1 MSDSMDTRLSKAE
14 WRIEALES
22 SNALQDAKMAALGAR
37 MEEHHR
43 EVMAAIGSL
52 RDDRAR
58 QEGAMEERLQSAQR
72 TRDRMK
78 AISVILGL
86 AGLLATLGWLGSSE
100 ASVAMIKP
108 LDAPPPYMPPQR
120 VEDFLP

>member
-1 MSDSMDTRLSKAE
+1 MSDSMDTRLSKTE
-14 WRIEALES
+14 WRLEALEAS
-22 SNALQDAKMAALGAR
+22 QQRQDDRMAALADR
-37 MEEHHR
+37 METHHR
-43 EVMAAIGSL
+43 QIMDAIGSL
-52 RDDRAR
+52 KDDRAR
-58 QEGAMEERLQSAQR
+58 QEGAMEERLQAAQR